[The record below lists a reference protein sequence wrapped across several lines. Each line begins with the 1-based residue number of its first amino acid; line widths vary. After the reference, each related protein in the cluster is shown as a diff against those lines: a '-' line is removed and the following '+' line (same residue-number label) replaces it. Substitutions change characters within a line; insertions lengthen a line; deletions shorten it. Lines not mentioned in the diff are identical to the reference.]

1 MVICRKTSTCG
12 KFCVHNFVDFVSDK
26 KLLSSQLGLIY
37 IHLSINS
44 QSPEIRRDVN
54 VSLVEA
60 ASKAPALTTR
70 VVRDSLTTFLSRS
83 TSLQKSPNLSPE
95 ESTRQWNKYSR
106 LSAVLLASVSFGDE
120 VDQLVR
126 ENAVVETVVLA
137 HHHLMSSFAI
147 HLKHRVFF

>member
-1 MVICRKTSTCG
+1 MLAILST
-12 KFCVHNFVDFVSDK
+12 FVSDEIR
-26 KLLSSQLGLIY
+26 LSSQLGSIY

-60 ASKAPALTTR
+60 ASKAPALTSR

-95 ESTRQWNKYSR
+95 ESSHQWSKHGR

-120 VDQLVR
+120 VDQSVR

-137 HHHLMSSFAI
+137 HHHLMSSFPI
-147 HLKHRVFF
+147 NLVYWGFF

>member
-1 MVICRKTSTCG
+1 MFAILST
-12 KFCVHNFVDFVSDK
+12 FVSDEIR
-26 KLLSSQLGLIY
+26 LRSQLGSIY

-54 VSLVEA
+54 VSLVAA

-70 VVRDSLTTFLSRS
+70 VVRDSLTMFLSRG
-83 TSLQKSPNLSPE
+83 TQLQKSPNLSPE
-95 ESTRQWNKYSR
+95 ESSHLWNKHSR

-137 HHHLMSSFAI
+137 HHPLMSSFPINLAYWG
-147 HLKHRVFF
+147 FF

>member
-1 MVICRKTSTCG
+1 VLAILST
-12 KFCVHNFVDFVSDK
+12 FVSDEIR
-26 KLLSSQLGLIY
+26 LSSQLGSIY

-60 ASKAPALTTR
+60 ASKAPALTSR
-70 VVRDSLTTFLSRS
+70 VVRDSLTTFLSHS
-83 TSLQKSPNLSPE
+83 ASLQKSPNLSPE
-95 ESTRQWNKYSR
+95 ESSHQWNKHSR
-106 LSAVLLASVSFGDE
+106 LSAILLASVSFGDE

-137 HHHLMSSFAI
+137 HHHLMSSFPI
-147 HLKHRVFF
+147 NLVYWGFF

>member
-1 MVICRKTSTCG
+1 MPPWNILLAISRKMNTCG
-12 KFCVHNFVDFVSDK
+12 NLCFRNFVNFVSDK
-26 KLLSSQLGLIY
+26 NRLSSQLGLIY
-37 IHLSINS
+37 MHLSINS

-60 ASKAPALTTR
+60 TSKAPALTTR
-70 VVRDSLTTFLSRS
+70 VVRDSLTTFLSRG
-83 TSLQKSPNLSPE
+83 TSLQKSPNE
-95 ESTRQWNKYSR
+95 ESSHKHSR

-147 HLKHRVFF
+147 NSVY